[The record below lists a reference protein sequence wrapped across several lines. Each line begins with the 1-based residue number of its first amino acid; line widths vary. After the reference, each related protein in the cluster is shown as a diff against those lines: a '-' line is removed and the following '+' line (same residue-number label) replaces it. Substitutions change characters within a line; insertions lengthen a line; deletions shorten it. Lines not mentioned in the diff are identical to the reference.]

1 MNIKKIIS
9 DNIKLENCHVDFLGL
24 VSDTVDKKMGDFSVT
39 CFSLAKVLRK
49 SPIQI
54 AEDIKNCFPKLDII
68 DHIEVVNGYVNFFV
82 K

>member
-9 DNIKLENCHVDFLGL
+9 DNIKLENCDVDFLGL
-24 VSDTVDKKMGDFSVT
+24 VSDTADKKMGDFSVA

-54 AEDIKNCFPKLDII
+54 A
-68 DHIEVVNGYVNFFV
+68 
-82 K
+82 

>member
-9 DNIKLENCHVDFLGL
+9 DNIKLENCDVDFLGL
-24 VSDTVDKKMGDFSVT
+24 VSDTADKKMGDFSVA

-54 AEDIKNCFPKLDII
+54 AEDIKNYFPKLDII